1 MSKMNIFL
9 NFLSKIFKQWVI
21 YLGIIPTLYDLLSAY
36 LDYEFK
42 FSNSV
47 LIGFPIVIFLYAMY
61 KVYRDE
67 HLERIALEKK
77 LQGPTNYQITAT
89 LYPVDFKKNE
99 LIERLEIIKSDV
111 EKKLAFMPPFI
122 EIYETDKNAPLS
134 QVISFSFVQ
143 PDKKIVT
150 TYNNK
155 LTLYKYE
162 LEEILKNFST
172 YKENITTR
180 IDELSDKFYFIEFSI
195 KNIGITSDSEIQ
207 IDINCLNE
215 NIVFCESE
223 ITYHGMDIYKLLP
236 KIPEKPE
243 VKDLSNEISI
253 NKRPFSLDK
262 PLLDIYYPN
271 AFRKDIKITDNNC
284 SVTIR
289 DLHVGD
295 DVSLFKKKL
304 IIKKNNHDIQFDA
317 TIKSKESTRV
327 LKPKVIIEIS
337 NTSKTLFNFEEEQ

>member
-1 MSKMNIFL
+1 MCKMSIFL
-9 NFLSKIFKQWVI
+9 NFISKIFKQWVI
-21 YLGIIPTLYDLLSAY
+21 YLGLIPTLYDLLSAY

-42 FSNSV
+42 FPNSV

-61 KVYRDE
+61 QVYRDE

-77 LQGPTNYQITAT
+77 LEGPTNYQITAT
-89 LYPVDFKKNE
+89 LYPIDFKKDE
-99 LIERLEIIKSDV
+99 LLRRLESIKSDV
-111 EKKLAFMPPFI
+111 EIKLAAIPQIM
-122 EIYETDKNAPLS
+122 EIYKSDNYTQLS
-134 QVISFSFVQ
+134 QIILSSFEQ
-143 PDKKIVT
+143 QNKIAT
-150 TYNNK
+150 IYNEE

-162 LEEILKNFST
+162 LEEILSNFSS

-180 IDELSDKFYFIEFSI
+180 IDELSDTFYFIEFSI

-215 NIVFCESE
+215 NIVFSESE
-223 ITYHGMDIYKLLP
+223 ITHHGMDIYKLLP

-243 VKDLSNEISI
+243 IKDMSHKMGI
-253 NKRPFSLDK
+253 NQRPFDFNN
-262 PLLDIYYPN
+262 PHLDIPNPN
-271 AFRKDIKITDNNC
+271 AFRKWVEITDNNC

-304 IIKKNNHDIQFDA
+304 IIQKNNHDILFDA
-317 TIKSKESTRV
+317 TIKSKKSTRV
-327 LKPKVIIEIS
+327 LKPKIIIETS
-337 NTSKTLFNFEEEQ
+337 NTSKTLFNFED

>member
-1 MSKMNIFL
+1 MSIFL
-9 NFLSKIFKQWVI
+9 NFISKIFKQWVI
-21 YLGIIPTLYDLLSAY
+21 YLGLIPTLYDLLSAY

-42 FSNSV
+42 FPNSV

-61 KVYRDE
+61 QVYRDE

-77 LQGPTNYQITAT
+77 LEGPTNYQITAT
-89 LYPVDFKKNE
+89 LYAIDFKKDE
-99 LIERLEIIKSDV
+99 LLEQLESIKSDV
-111 EKKLAFMPPFI
+111 EKKLASMPPFI
-122 EIYETDKNAPLS
+122 EINETDKYAPLS
-134 QVISFSFVQ
+134 QVISFSFSQ
-143 PDKKIVT
+143 QDKTAT
-150 TYNNK
+150 TYNNE
-155 LTLYKYE
+155 LTLYKYK
-162 LEEILKNFST
+162 LEEILTNFSS
-172 YKENITTR
+172 YKENITIR

-215 NIVFCESE
+215 NIVFAESE
-223 ITYHGMDIYKLLP
+223 ITHHGMDIYKLLP

-243 VKDLSNEISI
+243 VKDLSHEISI
-253 NKRPFSLDK
+253 NKRPFSFDK
-262 PLLDIYYPN
+262 PLLEIYYPN
-271 AFRKDIKITDNNC
+271 AFRKEIEISDNNC

-304 IIKKNNHDIQFDA
+304 ILKKNNHDIQFDA
-317 TIKSKESTRV
+317 TIKSKESTRI

-337 NTSKTLFNFEEEQ
+337 NTSKTLFNFKEEQ

>member
-1 MSKMNIFL
+1 MSIFL
-9 NFLSKIFKQWVI
+9 NFISKIFKQWVI
-21 YLGIIPTLYDLLSAY
+21 YLGLIPTLYDLLSAY

-42 FSNSV
+42 FPNSV

-61 KVYRDE
+61 QVYRDE

-77 LQGPTNYQITAT
+77 LEGPTNYQITAT
-89 LYPVDFKKNE
+89 LYAIDFKKDE
-99 LIERLEIIKSDV
+99 LLEQLESIKSDV
-111 EKKLAFMPPFI
+111 EKKLASMPPFI
-122 EIYETDKNAPLS
+122 EINETDKYAPLS
-134 QVISFSFVQ
+134 QVISFSFSQ
-143 PDKKIVT
+143 QDKTAT
-150 TYNNK
+150 TYNNE
-155 LTLYKYE
+155 LTLYKYK
-162 LEEILKNFST
+162 LEEILTNFSS
-172 YKENITTR
+172 YKENITIR

-215 NIVFCESE
+215 NIVFAESE
-223 ITYHGMDIYKLLP
+223 ITHHGMDIFKLLP

-243 VKDLSNEISI
+243 VKDLSHEISI
-253 NKRPFSLDK
+253 NKRPFSFDK
-262 PLLDIYYPN
+262 PLLEIYYPN
-271 AFRKDIKITDNNC
+271 AFRKEIEISDNNC

-304 IIKKNNHDIQFDA
+304 ILKKNNHDIQFDA
-317 TIKSKESTRV
+317 TIKSKESTRI

-337 NTSKTLFNFEEEQ
+337 NTSKTLFNFKEEQ

>member
-1 MSKMNIFL
+1 MNIF
-9 NFLSKIFKQWVI
+9 FGFISKIFKQWVI
-21 YLGIIPTLYDLLSAY
+21 YLGLIPTLYDLLSAY

-42 FSNSV
+42 FPNSV

-61 KVYRDE
+61 QVYRDE

-77 LQGPTNYQITAT
+77 LEGPTNYQITAT
-89 LYPVDFKKNE
+89 LYAIDFKKDE
-99 LIERLEIIKSDV
+99 LLEQLESIKSDV
-111 EKKLAFMPPFI
+111 EKKLASIPPFI
-122 EIYETDKNAPLS
+122 EINETDKYAPLS
-134 QVISFSFVQ
+134 QVISFSFVH

-162 LEEILKNFST
+162 LEEILRNFSS

-180 IDELSDKFYFIEFSI
+180 IDELSDTFYFIEFSI

-215 NIVFCESE
+215 NIVFRESE
-223 ITYHGMDIYKLLP
+223 ITHHGMDIYKLLP
-236 KIPEKPE
+236 KIPEIPE
-243 VKDLSNEISI
+243 IKDMSHIMGI
-253 NKRPFSLDK
+253 NQRPFDFNN
-262 PLLDIYYPN
+262 PHLDIPNPN
-271 AFRKDIKITDNNC
+271 AFRKWVEITDNNC

-304 IIKKNNHDIQFDA
+304 IIQKNNRDILFDA
-317 TIKSKESTRV
+317 TIKSKKSTRV
-327 LKPKVIIEIS
+327 LKPKIIIETS
-337 NTSKTLFNFEEEQ
+337 NTSKTLFNFEEMK